1 MKIVERDG
9 LWSLRDEVGFDLAT
23 GDSTEYAVLVA
34 IACRCHLR
42 SPVSSVLLSFNRPS
56 SPIMNGRDV
65 N

>member
-1 MKIVERDG
+1 
-9 LWSLRDEVGFDLAT
+9 
-23 GDSTEYAVLVA
+23 
-34 IACRCHLR
+34 LR